1 MHCGYIVYLA
11 HTYGMSC
18 LGKVIDIE
26 SFIQI
31 FLEYTECIP
40 QMCVGICD
48 TSRHV
53 WCLHYT

>member
-1 MHCGYIVYLA
+1 MSKILSKYTAYQNLLEVSQIPLA

-31 FLEYTECIP
+31 FLRKNIQNAYLK
-40 QMCVGICD
+40 CV
-48 TSRHV
+48 
-53 WCLHYT
+53 